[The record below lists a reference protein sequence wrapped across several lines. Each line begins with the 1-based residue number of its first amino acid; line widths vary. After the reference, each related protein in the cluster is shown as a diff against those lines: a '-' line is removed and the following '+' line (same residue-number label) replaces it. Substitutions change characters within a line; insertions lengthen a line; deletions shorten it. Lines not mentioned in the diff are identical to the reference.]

1 MRTKVMMLISL
12 LLWAQTAWGGP
23 VRRFVLAV
31 GANHGGEKR
40 AVLRY
45 AVSDAENF
53 SRVLEEMGGLLPENA
68 ILLEEPDLET
78 LHGGL
83 DDLREKVVLEGT
95 EEGRT
100 EVLFFYSG
108 HADEKGL
115 LLGEERFPYGVLRRQ
130 MDAIPADVRIAVLD
144 ACASGAITRF
154 KGGKRQA
161 AFLMDDAA
169 DMKGYAFLTSS
180 SEEEAAQES
189 DLIGA
194 SFFTHYLISGMRGA
208 ADVSGDGKVTLE
220 ESYQFALGETL
231 SRTARTQGGVQHP
244 QQDINM
250 TGTGAVVMTDLRQT
264 SAGLLLE
271 EGLEGRFFVHN
282 EDQQLVAELY
292 KPFGRSMELGLEPG
306 TYHVYL
312 EQKQVLFFST
322 PALDEGQ
329 RLTLAR
335 EDFGPIDR
343 EETVRRG
350 RAPAEKLIPYRSELV
365 GRWRI
370 EAGMGWWNSGMKG
383 EPESRIGGIGV
394 TAGSE
399 NLLLDLV
406 FSHWLQEDLAATF
419 NLSILEGKV
428 NSTVAETE
436 VTGVVGML
444 AGVRYYPLPTSASP
458 VLRPYAG
465 FAAGA
470 YWAEKEISRVASV
483 EAKTMGAFGGK
494 VNGGV
499 DIHLSRRLLLG
510 ARAGYN
516 LMTDFSEPIGGR
528 KNFSGVEMSMGVSLL
543 LGRGAG
549 G

>member
-1 MRTKVMMLISL
+1 MRTKVLIVVFL
-12 LLWAQTAWGGP
+12 LLGLQISWAGP
-23 VRRFVLAV
+23 VRRFVLAA

-53 SRVLEEMGGLLPENA
+53 ARVLEEMGGLTPENA
-68 ILLEEPDLET
+68 ILLEEPDLEA
-78 LHGGL
+78 LYGGL
-83 DDLREKVVLEGT
+83 DDLREKVVLEER

-161 AFLMDDAA
+161 AFLVDDAA

-180 SEEEAAQES
+180 SEEETAQES

-194 SFFTHYLISGMRGA
+194 SFFTHYLVSGMRGA
-208 ADVSGDGKVTLE
+208 ADVSGDGKVTLGE
-220 ESYQFALGETL
+220 AYQFAFRETL

-244 QQDINM
+244 RQDINM

-264 SAGLLLE
+264 SAGLMLE
-271 EGLEGRFFVHN
+271 KELEGRFFVHN

-343 EETVRRG
+343 EETVMRG
-350 RAPAEKLIPYRSELV
+350 GMPEKKPIPYRSELI
-365 GRWRI
+365 GRWRV
-370 EAGMGWWNSGMKG
+370 EVGMGWWNSGMKG
-383 EPESRIGGIGV
+383 ESESRIGGIGV

-406 FSHWLQEDLAATF
+406 FSHWLREDLAATL
-419 NLSILEGKV
+419 NLSVLEGKI
-428 NSTVAETE
+428 NSTVTETE

-444 AGVRYYPLPTSASP
+444 AGVRYYPFPTSASP

-465 FAAGA
+465 FSAGA
-470 YWAEKEISRVASV
+470 YWAEREISRVASV

-499 DIHLSRRLLLG
+499 DVHLSRRLMLG
-510 ARAGYN
+510 VRAGYN
-516 LMTDFSEPIGGR
+516 WMTDFSEPIGGR
-528 KNFSGVEMSMGVSLL
+528 ENFSGVEMSMGVSLL
-543 LGRGAG
+543 LGRGVG